1 MCIRDRVKAG
11 SGAAPTLQSKMAVH
25 YRGRLIDGTEFDSS
39 YKRGYPVVMSPSG
52 IIPGFRMALLKM
64 VEGDIWEIVIPPE
77 LAYGS
82 SGAGQMIGPNQTL
95 IFDIE
100 LLEIK

>member
-1 MCIRDRVKAG
+1 
-11 SGAAPTLQSKMAVH
+11 
-25 YRGRLIDGTEFDSS
+25 
-39 YKRGYPVVMSPSG
+39 
-52 IIPGFRMALLKM
+52 MALLIL
-64 VEGDIWEIVIPPE
+64 VEGDIWEILIPPE

>member
-1 MCIRDRVKAG
+1 
-11 SGAAPTLQSKMAVH
+11 
-25 YRGRLIDGTEFDSS
+25 
-39 YKRGYPVVMSPSG
+39 MSPSG
-52 IIPGFRMALLKM
+52 IIPGFRMALLNM